1 MSLLTQK
8 SKWRLLPAWQ
18 IKRSPAHRERPIFP
32 DFGNMR
38 FIGYTEAGGRDPQDR
53 MMGVGIGDRV
63 APLAAIDAFYEDLP
77 GWKQRASELKRGKML
92 TTELRLAPPVPHDA
106 KVVCA
111 AVNDV
116 KHGAEAK
123 LPTPAFPNLF
133 ARWASELVVDG
144 TPIPVPTAEPDGIDW
159 EVELAAIV
167 GATTIDADESTASA
181 NVFGYTVANDI
192 SGRAAQLQSA
202 TLSTGQ
208 WALGKNLD
216 KSCPIGSF
224 IVTADA
230 IPATNLQL
238 ETFVDGQVMQ
248 SGTTAD
254 MVFSVPQI
262 IAFASRHV
270 TLRPGDVILTG
281 TPDGVGIGRNPRV
294 YMKPGVL
301 LTTQIEG
308 LGGINNKIV
317 DGTHRK

>member
-1 MSLLTQK
+1 
-8 SKWRLLPAWQ
+8 
-18 IKRSPAHRERPIFP
+18 
-32 DFGNMR
+32 MR

-53 MMGVGIGDRV
+53 MIGVTIGESV
-63 APLAAIDAFYEDLP
+63 APLAYVDAFYGDVR
-77 GWKQRASELKRGKML
+77 GWKERAAKLKKGEIPL
-92 TTELRLAPPVPHDA
+92 ADLSLAPPVPRDA
-106 KVVCA
+106 KIICA
-111 AVNDV
+111 AINYV

-123 LPTPAFPNLF
+123 LPTPTFPNLF

-144 TPIPVPTAEPDGIDW
+144 TPVPVPAAEPDGIDW
-159 EVELAAIV
+159 EVELAAII
-167 GATTIDADESTASA
+167 GATTIDADENTAAA
-181 NVFGYTVANDI
+181 NVLGYTVANDI

-224 IVTADA
+224 VVTADA
-230 IPATNLQL
+230 ISVADLKL
-238 ETFVDGQVMQ
+238 ETLVDGQVMQ

-281 TPDGVGIGRNPRV
+281 TPDGVGIGRSPRV
-294 YMKPGVL
+294 YMKPGASL
-301 LTTQIEG
+301 ITRIEG
-308 LGGINNKIV
+308 LGSITNKIV
-317 DGTHRK
+317 DGTYRN